1 MGASES
7 WALTEGADIIS
18 WGLGGGREMVGP
30 FVQLDS
36 SPSTGATCGISPD
49 GAVECIEFV
58 VPPPAGSYLKVSLSS
73 VYYPACALRTD
84 GSVVCWDALDIG
96 PYFEGGWDPPSG
108 APFVDVATAV
118 VMTCGLEAGGSVRC
132 TGGAHYWMYWE
143 DPPEGPF
150 VQIGGGEYGTM
161 CGVRVDGSI
170 ACWGLDELGE
180 VSEAPVEGVYTYVSG
195 GAASFCAV
203 AVDGSLSC
211 WGDCLGGVCEP
222 PAGTFVSVSV
232 GYDHACALTP
242 EGEAVCWGTDTYGET
257 VPP

>member
-1 MGASES
+1 
-7 WALTEGADIIS
+7 
-18 WGLGGGREMVGP
+18 
-30 FVQLDS
+30 
-36 SPSTGATCGISPD
+36 
-49 GAVECIEFV
+49 
-58 VPPPAGSYLKVSLSS
+58 
-73 VYYPACALRTD
+73 
-84 GSVVCWDALDIG
+84 
-96 PYFEGGWDPPSG
+96 
-108 APFVDVATAV
+108 
-118 VMTCGLEAGGSVRC
+118 
-132 TGGAHYWMYWE
+132 MYWE